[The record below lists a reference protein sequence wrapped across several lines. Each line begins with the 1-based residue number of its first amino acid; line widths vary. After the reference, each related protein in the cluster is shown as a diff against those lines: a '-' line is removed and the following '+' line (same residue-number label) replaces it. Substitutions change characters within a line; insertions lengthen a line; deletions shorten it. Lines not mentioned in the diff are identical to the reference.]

1 MSNLKCKAKIPA
13 NCPYHGAKQVEA
25 ARNAMLTA
33 TQKVAVSVTLDELR
47 EAKADLAAANESY
60 DATNE
65 GQRKLQVMISDAD
78 PIEGAALTKRLQKAE
93 AHAKEAEDK
102 NARSQ
107 KSTKIPSSVLAKANK
122 SNELVPLVFPEDH
135 TYDAPTYEVVGED
148 FYAPTVG
155 SKFTKWRHVAEIAKD
170 VRADLKKATDEGYL
184 PQGLKYSVK
193 IDTYS
198 GGQSIRTEIQN
209 VKEEDIYDGVDP
221 YGRAKRSEDAKKLEK
236 RVGDIVGAYSSSVNR
251 GEVDYVS
258 STYFSHTVIEDA
270 RARQYRFK
278 EAAQAKAKKEAK
290 PYRDNFRTSYAAE
303 PEVALRSINFTHEK
317 EGASVGRVGNTNLFV
332 HKTEYNGRT
341 NVRAYDLSDTELAEG
356 AVPEDYVLK
365 YAGRSSSLERKNF
378 LKVRRSRRG

>member
-13 NCPYHGAKQVEA
+13 NCPYHGAKKVEE
-25 ARNAMLTA
+25 ARNAMLAA
-33 TQKVAVSVTLDELR
+33 TQKVAVSTTLDELR
-47 EAKADLAAANESY
+47 EAKADLAMANESY

-78 PIEGAALTKRLQKAE
+78 SIEAAALTKRLQKAE

-107 KSTKIPSSVLAKANK
+107 KSTKIPSAALAKANK
-122 SNELVPLVFPEDH
+122 NNELVPLVFPKDH

-170 VRADLKKATDEGYL
+170 VRSDLKEAEKKGYL

-198 GGQSIRTEIQN
+198 GGQSIRVEIHDA
-209 VKEEDIYDGVDP
+209 KEEDIYDGVDP
-221 YGRAKRSEDAKKLEK
+221 YGRAKRSENAKELEK
-236 RVGDIVGAYSSSVNR
+236 RVGGIVGAYSSSVNR

-270 RARQYRFK
+270 HSRTYRLK
-278 EAAQAKAKKEAK
+278 EAAQAKAKREVK
-290 PYRDNFRTSYAAE
+290 PYRDNFKASYSAE
-303 PEVALRSINFTHEK
+303 PEVALKSINFTHEK
-317 EGASVGRVGNTNLFV
+317 DGSSVGRIGTTNLFV

-341 NVRAYDLSDTELAEG
+341 SVRAYDLSDAEFKEG
-356 AVPEDYVLK
+356 AAPEDYILK
-365 YAGRSSSLERKNF
+365 YAGRNPSLERKNF